1 MLLGP
6 AGGQFLC
13 SFTLSCVRRGNSQST
28 WPRSGDKIR
37 VGVLAAKPEAGGR
50 VERAY
55 QLRRAA
61 DLCPAFPESRR
72 WSSLSPVTINLLM
85 LAAAAFHSRSPP
97 GRASAADSSAHMS
110 LLKDIEI
117 NKMQQN
123 PKQLHYSGR
132 GRNALS
138 LCSGARGL
146 GRRINPFARRCGI
159 YSRSAACRPLRRDG
173 CRGEGERSLLSG
185 SPGPARGSWRRTQ
198 LAHGAQT
205 PCGRTRRTWASGRLL
220 FRKLFILR

>member
-1 MLLGP
+1 
-6 AGGQFLC
+6 
-13 SFTLSCVRRGNSQST
+13 
-28 WPRSGDKIR
+28 
-37 VGVLAAKPEAGGR
+37 
-50 VERAY
+50 
-55 QLRRAA
+55 
-61 DLCPAFPESRR
+61 
-72 WSSLSPVTINLLM
+72 M

-138 LCSGARGL
+138 SCSGARGL

-173 CRGEGERSLLSG
+173 CRGEGERSPLSG
-185 SPGPARGSWRRTQ
+185 TPPPPAPEGAGGGPSLLTAPRLHVVEPEGPGLLADFFLGS
-198 LAHGAQT
+198 
-205 PCGRTRRTWASGRLL
+205 SL
-220 FRKLFILR
+220 F